1 MNIRRLSKC
10 GTACLLATLF
20 LGGCGSSKPVRYFTL
35 EPTLPRTGSDDAEN
49 IGVVGITQVGMP
61 EYLDR
66 PQIITR
72 GSGNRLILADF
83 DRWAEPLSEGTARVL
98 AADLSSLLP
107 GFQIRHRGWLDKSR
121 LDYAVGVEVTRFE
134 GVAGGDVTLSATW
147 SVIQKGETQGGPSH
161 QSEFEVAAGGRTM
174 DDLARA
180 MSEGIGKLAQDIA
193 EHIRLSGH
201 KP

>member
-1 MNIRRLSKC
+1 
-10 GTACLLATLF
+10 
-20 LGGCGSSKPVRYFTL
+20 
-35 EPTLPRTGSDDAEN
+35 
-49 IGVVGITQVGMP
+49 MP

-107 GFQIRHRGWLDKSR
+107 GFQVRHRGWLDKSR

-134 GVAGGDVTLSATW
+134 GVPGGNVTLSATW

-161 QSEFEVAAGGRTM
+161 LSEFEVAAGGRTM

-193 EHIRLSGH
+193 EHIRLSGR

>member
-1 MNIRRLSKC
+1 MSIRRFSKS

-20 LGGCGSSKPVRYFTL
+20 FGGCGASKPVRYFTL
-35 EPTLPRTGSDDAEN
+35 EPTLPRTSSDAAGN
-49 IGVVGITQVGMP
+49 NGVVGITQVGMP

-107 GFQIRHRGWLDKSR
+107 GFQVRHRGWLDKSR

-134 GVAGGDVTLSATW
+134 GGPGDNVTLSATW
-147 SVIQKGETQGGPSH
+147 SVHRKGDSQVGPSH
-161 QSEFEVAAGGRTM
+161 QSEFEATASSRSM

-180 MSEGIGKLAQDIA
+180 MSEVIGKLAKDIA
-193 EHIRLSGH
+193 EGIRSTGS